1 MATVKYKK
9 QFIRL
14 RLQTIH
20 WVGVFLTKLKKL
32 TYLENMQNNSLNHI
46 NVNTLRNKFDPL
58 VNQIKN
64 VDVLVVSER
73 KLDNTFPES
82 QSEIPGFGPP
92 FQEDWNEFNWGF
104 VIFIKVDIPAKS
116 IFTHRTP

>member
-1 MATVKYKK
+1 
-9 QFIRL
+9 
-14 RLQTIH
+14 
-20 WVGVFLTKLKKL
+20 
-32 TYLENMQNNSLNHI
+32 MQNNSLNHI

-92 FQEDWNEFNWGF
+92 FQED
-104 VIFIKVDIPAKS
+104 
-116 IFTHRTP
+116 